1 MASSS
6 TWRSSRSSASSARS
20 VGEEAISS
28 SPVAYRVRPLE
39 YEPAVYCKC
48 KQKAA
53 RWISW
58 SLDNPGRRYYT
69 CMRRRAGG
77 CDYWEWHDGP
87 TTRFLKELLIDMRD
101 KIWALA
107 RDNADLRDSISKS
120 RTELDEVVIQGRK
133 VEQSLLLKL
142 AEKDAQLAALGE
154 RVKRFE
160 KERVVLLLAILTC
173 VSVCVGI
180 LIR

>member
-20 VGEEAISS
+20 AGEEAISS

-39 YEPAVYCKC
+39 YELAVYCKC

-58 SLDNPGRRYYT
+58 SLDNPGRRLGDVIT
-69 CMRRRAGG
+69 GSG
-77 CDYWEWHDGP
+77 HDGP